1 MEEIFYA
8 VLALRTAGK
17 PVNKATIQAVLNQA
31 GKQVDE
37 TALDAMAAF
46 VESLANASEGK
57 EGAMDPR
64 IIKFLTSELT
74 GHKVETTQLEA
85 LLAKLSTAAASVPET
100 LNGHLDTAP
109 EAQAGAADVE
119 SESRIHSKGRYVYGV
134 AMGDK
139 EVRLGPIGIGGS
151 EVYTI
156 PYKDIRAIVHNCST
170 EPYQSTDGATVK
182 DWVNIHEGVLE
193 AAGERLGIV
202 VPLGFD
208 TILQSKDG
216 STSPENVVNDW
227 LKEDY
232 DRLREVMRKIEGK
245 AEYGVQVSYKLSLVI
260 EQISEKSEEIRRIKE
275 EIATK
280 SPGVAYMYKQKLE
293 RAVKAETEQLANA
306 WFTDFYT
313 RIKPHTEDIIVEK
326 TKKLNDGKTMLLN
339 LSCLV
344 ARDKVDSLGKELEAI
359 NNMNGFSVHFS
370 GPWPPYSFVAKPVVL
385 VKGE

>member
-1 MEEIFYA
+1 
-8 VLALRTAGK
+8 
-17 PVNKATIQAVLNQA
+17 
-31 GKQVDE
+31 
-37 TALDAMAAF
+37 
-46 VESLANASEGK
+46 
-57 EGAMDPR
+57 
-64 IIKFLTSELT
+64 
-74 GHKVETTQLEA
+74 
-85 LLAKLSTAAASVPET
+85 
-100 LNGHLDTAP
+100 
-109 EAQAGAADVE
+109 
-119 SESRIHSKGRYVYGV
+119 
-134 AMGDK
+134 
-139 EVRLGPIGIGGS
+139 
-151 EVYTI
+151 
-156 PYKDIRAIVHNCST
+156 
-170 EPYQSTDGATVK
+170 
-182 DWVNIHEGVLE
+182 VNIHEGVLE